1 VQLTRH
7 HNSTI
12 ALTKRDAQR
21 RITCQTILKRTGGR
35 IRDSRVSN
43 PENSNQKHD
52 DPSKKNPAQDRNQEQ
67 DEKQKQQDQGGQRR
81 AS

>member
-43 PENSNQKHD
+43 PENSNQKHE
-52 DPSKKNPAQDRNQEQ
+52 NPAQDRNQEQ